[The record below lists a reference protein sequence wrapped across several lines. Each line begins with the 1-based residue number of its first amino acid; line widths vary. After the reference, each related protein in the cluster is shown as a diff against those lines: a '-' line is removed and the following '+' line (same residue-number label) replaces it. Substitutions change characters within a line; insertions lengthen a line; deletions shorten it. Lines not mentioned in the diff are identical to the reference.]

1 RGRFKMKLLRRKF
14 VHLAAGAAVLP
25 VAAHV
30 ARAQAYPARAVRVI
44 VPFAPGGLTDVFAR
58 LAAQKLT
65 EHFGRQFYVENI
77 SGGSGNIGTGQAARS
92 TPDGYT
98 LLFAY
103 TSHVVNPSVFAK
115 IPYHPIKDFAP
126 VTLAVGSATVL
137 SVNPSLPAGTVKE
150 LVALIRANPGK
161 YNIASP
167 GAGTTTLLTGEQ
179 FRTSLALD
187 LAQVPF
193 NGAGPAIASV
203 IAGHTQIMFSAV
215 ASAASQIKAG
225 QLRPLAVTGK
235 TRSAILPEVPTTT
248 EAGYPDIEGDG
259 WVGVLVPAGT
269 PTETIT
275 SRPRG
280 RVRILALRDMKERL
294 PTLGF
299 EPIGNTTWDIG
310 LSKKQR
316 LTELC
321 CKTDARGGCGGQSR
335 TFSAGGDG
343 GRETSDI
350 CLHIMVDDLSPSQE
364 AVKHPELARLFAFAG
379 LLILGGGA
387 LPLWG
392 VFGGAVWA

>member
-1 RGRFKMKLLRRKF
+1 MRGPTMKLPRRQF
-14 VHLAAGAAVLP
+14 IHLAAGAAALP
-25 VAAHV
+25 RVAL
-30 ARAQAYPARAVRVI
+30 AQAYPARAVRVI

-77 SGGSGNIGTGQAARS
+77 SGASGNIGTGQAARS
-92 TPDGYT
+92 APDGYT

-115 IPYHPIKDFAP
+115 IPYHPVKDFAP

-137 SVNPSLPAGTVKE
+137 SVNPSLPARTVKE
-150 LVALIRANPGK
+150 LVALIKANPGK

-167 GAGTTTLLTGEQ
+167 GAGATTHLTGEQ
-179 FRTSLALD
+179 FRASLALD

-269 PTETIT
+269 PKEIIT
-275 SRPRG
+275 TLHREM
-280 RVRILALRDMKERL
+280 VRIIALPDMKERL

-299 EPIGNTTWDIG
+299 EPIGNTPEEFEAQIKAEIEKWARIVRDANV
-310 LSKKQR
+310 
-316 LTELC
+316 
-321 CKTDARGGCGGQSR
+321 KTQ
-335 TFSAGGDG
+335 
-343 GRETSDI
+343 
-350 CLHIMVDDLSPSQE
+350 
-364 AVKHPELARLFAFAG
+364 
-379 LLILGGGA
+379 
-387 LPLWG
+387 
-392 VFGGAVWA
+392 